1 MIISSTK
8 FFRLRSV
15 QLFKKI
21 QRHSTIILLSR
32 KIKYSITEIGF
43 SSIRTRIYTTS
54 TPRLGKTREL
64 LGRRSSWTRIS
75 SNTRSKSCRTRGCK
89 RSEAYK
95 RIPCRVVASS
105 RRRKV
110 YSLCRSGLIASEL
123 VTSYSCNSFSL
134 SHSISLLFFPC
145 RVNGICYSVA
155 AVAKVFLPD
164 HVR

>member
-8 FFRLRSV
+8 FFQFRSV
-15 QLFKKI
+15 QLFQKI
-21 QRHSTIILLSR
+21 QRHPTIILLSR

-89 RSEAYK
+89 RSEAHK

-105 RRRKV
+105 E
-110 YSLCRSGLIASEL
+110 SLFSLPKRTYCERTCHQLQL
-123 VTSYSCNSFSL
+123 QFLFSFSL
-134 SHSISLLFFPC
+134 DQPSLFPVPC
-145 RVNGICYSVA
+145 ERY
-155 AVAKVFLPD
+155 LL
-164 HVR
+164 

>member
-8 FFRLRSV
+8 FFQLRSV

-21 QRHSTIILLSR
+21 QRHPTIILLSR

-95 RIPCRVVASS
+95 RIPCRVVGKFILFAEADLLRANLSPATAAIPF
-105 RRRKV
+105 
-110 YSLCRSGLIASEL
+110 LFLTRSAF
-123 VTSYSCNSFSL
+123 SFS
-134 SHSISLLFFPC
+134 
-145 RVNGICYSVA
+145 RA
-155 AVAKVFLPD
+155 A
-164 HVR
+164 

>member
-8 FFRLRSV
+8 FFQLRSV
-15 QLFKKI
+15 QLFQKI
-21 QRHSTIILLSR
+21 QRHPTIILLSR

-89 RSEAYK
+89 RSEAHK

-105 RRRKV
+105 E
-110 YSLCRSGLIASEL
+110 SLFSLPKRTYCER
-123 VTSYSCNSFSL
+123 TCHCYSCNSFSL